1 MKEVVVGVYL
11 AVYLAVTGAHALVLP
26 GLISNLD
33 TGRTAALAPMKGRM
47 CTTGAQMVRA
57 NSAIAS
63 CRRER
68 KENGVAHTCTMVA
81 TAPLTRGLQSY
92 GTLMAG
98 TLKVI
103 LSEEEK
109 LHARRLHFYGTL
121 MAGTLILPTKPT
133 KKQADS
139 EEVNQQEGIRVYPV
153 GDDKGS
159 RVNVLGQ
166 NRPSNYRCAIC
177 GLIKTGHTC
186 QGPPKNVQIA
196 TRGRARVFNGPS
208 RHSHLLDQATHAS
221 EHIVK
226 SSRQLRAALQV
237 DCEEAVQEPHADV
250 RDALRRRDIAVFN
263 AWAMDGR
270 DVVMEA
276 TNVDAFE
283 DVWGQ
288 LSSRFDDTQLF
299 TAIDAGCG
307 NGWAA
312 RRIAKDPRCKHV
324 QGVDAAACMVDR
336 AQALAGEE
344 QHKVDFEIADIAQ
357 WVPERQV
364 DVVNLVNVLYFIQ
377 QPQDVLSHIAAT
389 WLKPGASL
397 LATVD
402 CYKEN
407 EFSHSWSA
415 CRQLIFFLVTF
426 FGTNSW

>member
-1 MKEVVVGVYL
+1 MAAVVS
-11 AVYLAVTGAHALVLP
+11 LAVTGAHALVLP

-33 TGRTAALAPMKGRM
+33 AGRTAALAPMKGRM
-47 CTTGAQMVRA
+47 CMTGAQMVRA
-57 NSAIAS
+57 NSAVAS
-63 CRRER
+63 CRSER
-68 KENGVAHTCTMVA
+68 KANGGAHH
-81 TAPLTRGLQSY
+81 QSY

-109 LHARRLHFYGTL
+109 LHARKLHFYGTL
-121 MAGTLILPTKPT
+121 MAGTLILPTAFQPSELLPTKPT

-139 EEVNQQEGIRVYPV
+139 EEENQQEGIRVYSV
-153 GDDKGS
+153 GHDKGS

-166 NRPSNYRCAIC
+166 NRPCNYRCAIC
-177 GLIKTGHTC
+177 GQIKTGHKC

-208 RHSHLLDQATHAS
+208 RHLHLLDQGTHAS

-226 SSRQLRAALQV
+226 SSRQPRAALQV
-237 DCEEAVQEPHADV
+237 DCDEAVQAPHADT

-276 TNVDAFE
+276 TNMDAFE

-288 LSSRFDDTQLF
+288 LSSRLDDTQLF

-344 QHKVDFEIADIAQ
+344 KHKVDFEIADIAQ
-357 WVPERQV
+357 WVPEKEV

-407 EFSHSWSA
+407 EFSHSW
-415 CRQLIFFLVTF
+415 
-426 FGTNSW
+426 